1 MLYSGRMWRPEDDV
15 LLERLENE
23 AAIDRLYR
31 HHVGA
36 AAERA
41 PLHPRSGGLAAEAR
55 RMPGGEAAVRA
66 ALEGDIAKLARLVDQ
81 PPLRDRKPEML
92 HHIALYFAKV
102 ASTMESLAPDVAANA
117 WMRSVAAW
125 MALGEERTYLQRLE
139 EAILGTDKD
148 GASAKSKAR
157 AELVPPERVPLDVL
171 ADLGK
176 RAEGTTRDL
185 APRGRA
191 ALLAL
196 AWVGEAARIAGAKE
210 DTTRAAQAAAER
222 RRAAALDAALSVVG
236 EALDEANVRGELTA
250 TGRTILA
257 RAIDVWTWSGHDEAV
272 EQFVADRLATI
283 GWELYRAH
291 DWTSLRLT
299 FDPFRPIIESF
310 ALRLEKDPTRI
321 AFAAPCAQMFVF
333 LTDIE
338 QNPVRKMQLAERA
351 VRLCP
356 THRNGR
362 LNLASLLCDEAI
374 TAMRNMVLFT
384 RKEELDRV
392 TALVERAE
400 RLYPQSTE
408 LPEAKAMLERVRKGR
423 ISI

>member
-1 MLYSGRMWRPEDDV
+1 MWRAEDDA

-23 AAIDRLYR
+23 AALDRLYR

-41 PLHPRSGGLAAEAR
+41 PLHPRAGGLVAEAR

-66 ALEGDIAKLARLVDQ
+66 ALEGDVGKLARLVDQ
-81 PPLRDRKPEML
+81 PPLRDRTPAML

-102 ASTMESLAPDVAANA
+102 ASTTESATPDIAANA
-117 WMRSVAAW
+117 WMRSLAAW
-125 MALGEERTYLQRLE
+125 MALGEERSYLQVLE
-139 EAILGTDKD
+139 EAILGIDEK
-148 GASAKSKAR
+148 APAAAKAKPR

-196 AWVGEAARIAGAKE
+196 SWVGEAARIAGAKE
-210 DTTRAAQAAAER
+210 DTTRRVRAAAER
-222 RRAAALDAALSVVG
+222 GRAAALDAALALVG
-236 EALDEANVRGELTA
+236 EELDEANVRGDLT
-250 TGRTILA
+250 TKGRTILA
-257 RAIDVWTWSGHDEAV
+257 RAIDVWAWSGNDEAV

-291 DWTSLRLT
+291 DWPGLRLT

-310 ALRLEKDPTRI
+310 AQRLEKDPTRI
-321 AFAAPCAQMFVF
+321 AFAAPCAQMLVF

-338 QNPVRKMQLAERA
+338 AVPARKMELAERA

-356 THRNGR
+356 SHRNGR
-362 LNLASLLCDEAI
+362 LNLASLLLDDAMS
-374 TAMRNMVLFT
+374 AMRNMVIFT
-384 RKEELDRV
+384 RKGEIDRIA
-392 TALVERAE
+392 ALVERAE
-400 RLYPQSTE
+400 QLYPQSTE
-408 LPEAKAMLERVRKGR
+408 LPEAKTMLERVRRVR
-423 ISI
+423 ITL